1 MCATGTLKLTQARS
15 LVTASPLSIF
25 HFCFCFKDVSALV
38 SEVFW
43 GFFFF
48 FAGVNDDSAQEDD
61 ELKQW
66 QKHAKVTL

>member
-38 SEVFW
+38 SEVFC

-48 FAGVNDDSAQEDD
+48 FQG
-61 ELKQW
+61 
-66 QKHAKVTL
+66 